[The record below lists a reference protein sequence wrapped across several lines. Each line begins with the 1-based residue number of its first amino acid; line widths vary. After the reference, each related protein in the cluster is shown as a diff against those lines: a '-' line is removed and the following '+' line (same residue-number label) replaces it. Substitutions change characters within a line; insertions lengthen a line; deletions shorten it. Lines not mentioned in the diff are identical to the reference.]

1 MKTEEILNDE
11 LNKAKN
17 KKILTT
23 YIFENEKLYELTKE
37 NVINVETMLLYNPR
51 YSNFND
57 INISVTNFVT
67 NSEEYLINE
76 TSTSLIGLIKN
87 GLENEKIFKT
97 DYNIKDGVNGNLIFH
112 ILRKLNQENSTRAS
126 IKDIKNMTRKI
137 GEECN
142 YCIEKLFSILENT
155 EEGHNLIGN
164 LTVIE
169 GNNENF
175 SLATKFCHYMCIN
188 YFDDSKRRDNYSI
201 YDNIVAKSIPKYF
214 NYFKKELIKKDI
226 KYNEFSN
233 IEKNTLKKDIKNITD
248 MEKRQDKYIEFY
260 KNFQK
265 LIDDIIDVASEKH
278 KQRISRNGFDHILWY
293 TNK

>member
-37 NVINVETMLLYNPR
+37 NVIKVETMLLYNPR

-57 INISVTNFVT
+57 RNISVTNFVT
-67 NSEEYLINE
+67 NSEEYLISE

-97 DYNIKDGVNGNLIFH
+97 DYNVKDGVNGNLIFH

-126 IKDIKNMTRKI
+126 IKDIKNMTGKI

-233 IEKNTLKKDIKNITD
+233 IEKDTLKKDIKKITD

>member
-37 NVINVETMLLYNPR
+37 NVINIETMLLYNPR

-67 NSEEYLINE
+67 NSAEYLINE
-76 TSTSLIGLIKN
+76 TSTSLIRLIKN

-97 DYNIKDGVNGNLIFH
+97 EYNIKDGVNGNLIFH

-137 GEECN
+137 GKECN

-169 GNNENF
+169 GSNENF
-175 SLATKFCHYMCIN
+175 SLATKFCHYTCIN
-188 YFDDSKRRDNYSI
+188 YFNDSKRRDNYSI
-201 YDNIVAKSIPKYF
+201 YDNIVAKSIHKYF
-214 NYFKKELIKKDI
+214 KRELIKKDI

-233 IEKNTLKKDIKNITD
+233 IEKDTLKNDIKNITD
-248 MEKRQDKYIEFY
+248 IEKRQDKYIEFY

-278 KQRISRNGFDHILWY
+278 KQKINRNGFDHILWY